1 MCLGLAFCWGLCVRL
16 LCPLILGWPG
26 PSQLR
31 ARMTEGLQTGGQN
44 ARRPRREGPCR
55 AGPLLLPVCKNL
67 PAHSWAGPS
76 QPVLVCLMASRH
88 ESVWKPELTVA
99 EGQWEP
105 PPAWHKPTAASLMGS
120 RAQSAQGPAPWPTG
134 TLDGP
139 ENKHQSEG
147 ETEKASFRQPAV
159 TDSAKTR

>member
-1 MCLGLAFCWGLCVRL
+1 MQGRPPSPPCLLKSSSSQ
-16 LCPLILGWPG
+16 LGWPF
-26 PSQLR
+26 S
-31 ARMTEGLQTGGQN
+31 AC
-44 ARRPRREGPCR
+44 PC
-55 AGPLLLPVCKNL
+55 GSV
-67 PAHSWAGPS
+67 
-76 QPVLVCLMASRH
+76 ASRH
-88 ESVWKPELTVA
+88 ESVWRPELRVA

-105 PPAWHKPTAASLMGS
+105 PPPWHEQTAASLMGS